1 MQRGKCQAPK
11 PHHLP
16 VLLPTALWGAGPS
29 VLTPPPLPLPCP
41 GPGGHLMLPRK
52 VHLARSPLLAS
63 GLALQAPDLI
73 TAPPP
78 FSSTHNSPHC
88 CYRKVI
94 WPLEAASQADSPAL
108 GSGGEQLSPGKTA
121 GPILGP
127 SRGNGEG
134 VMDGEQGL
142 KELGVSVLE
151 ERLLAA

>member
-73 TAPPP
+73 TAPPTLFQHTQLP
-78 FSSTHNSPHC
+78 TLLLSESYLAP
-88 CYRKVI
+88 
-94 WPLEAASQADSPAL
+94 
-108 GSGGEQLSPGKTA
+108 GSCLPG
-121 GPILGP
+121 
-127 SRGNGEG
+127 
-134 VMDGEQGL
+134 
-142 KELGVSVLE
+142 
-151 ERLLAA
+151 